1 MADKEQVLVTG
12 ANGFVGSHLVEALL
26 AQGYRVRCLVRR
38 TSDLTFIRHL
48 PVEWAYGD
56 VARGEGL
63 EAACAG
69 AEAVCHFAGATKARD
84 RETYFRVNAEGTRHL
99 LAACER
105 AAPQMR
111 RFIYASSI
119 AAAGPSP
126 DNHPIDESFP
136 PQPLTHYGRSKLQ
149 GEHFCREYANR
160 LPVVILRL
168 PPVYGPRERD
178 IYSYFQS
185 VNRGV
190 KLLLGRGERR
200 ASFIYVHDLVSLVLL
215 VLKLEDDRA
224 VGQTYFAAEGR
235 DYDWQ
240 ELGDF
245 IAAAL
250 GKRAVRIVVPEKL
263 LPFIASVASLQ
274 ARITGRPALL
284 NDQKLIELRQRYWV
298 CSTEKARHELGF
310 QARYDLATGVRLTAQ
325 WYQQNGWL

>member
-26 AQGYRVRCLVRR
+26 AAGYRVRCLVRR
-38 TSDLTFIRHL
+38 TSDLTFIRDL

-63 EAACAG
+63 EAACDG
-69 AEAVCHFAGATKARD
+69 VDAVCHFAGATKARD

-149 GEHFCREYANR
+149 GEQFCHEYANR
-160 LPVVILRL
+160 LPVVILR
-168 PPVYGPRERD
+168 PSAVYGPRERD
-178 IYSYFQS
+178 IYFYFQM

-190 KLLLGRGERR
+190 KLLPGSGGPRL
-200 ASFIYVHDLVSLVLL
+200 SFIFVHDLVSLVLR
-215 VLKLEDDRA
+215 VLEDDRA
-224 VGQTYFAAEGR
+224 VGQTYFVAGGQ
-235 DYDWQ
+235 DCDLQ
-240 ELGDF
+240 EVSDF
-245 IAAAL
+245 VAAAL
-250 GKRAVRIVVPEKL
+250 SKRTVRIVLPGWL
-263 LPFIASVASLQ
+263 LPLFAALAGLP
-274 ARITGRPALL
+274 ARLTGQPALL
-284 NDQKLIELRQRYWV
+284 NDQKLIELRQRYWT
-298 CSTEKARHELGF
+298 CSAEKARRELGF
-310 QARYDLATGVRLTAQ
+310 EAQYSLETGVRLTAQ
-325 WYQQNGWL
+325 WYRENGWL